1 MAAPSPAPLPDRA
14 ALLRGVRRLVVK
26 VGSGVLSRGSF
37 TLDSGTI
44 RALAAQITASRSGGR
59 QVALVSS
66 GAIVAGVGRLDL
78 KERPRSI
85 PLKQA
90 AAAIGQGALIWTYEE
105 AFAAHGVKVAQVLL
119 TGEDLRDRSRY
130 LNARNTLFTL
140 LTLGVLPI
148 INENDTVA
156 VEEIKFGDND
166 RLSALVA
173 SLVDADLLVIL
184 TDTDGLFT
192 ADPRRSPKARLIPL
206 VRGNEVE
213 GASWAGAPATAT
225 GVGGM
230 ASKVEAARLAGASG
244 IPTLIA
250 NGTVPDT
257 LSRLLAGEA
266 LGTLFFP
273 DAERLVG
280 RKRWLA
286 LASRPKGTI
295 LVDEGAKRALVERG
309 KSLLPSGVKGT
320 LRPFGVGDVVSLVGP
335 DRAEFARGLVN
346 YAAEEVERIK
356 GVKSTDIERT
366 LGYRHSDEVIHRD
379 NLVILNGGDR

>member
-1 MAAPSPAPLPDRA
+1 MPVPSPARLPDRP
-14 ALLRGVRRLVVK
+14 ALLQGVRRLVVK

-37 TLDSGTI
+37 ALDTGTI
-44 RALAAQITASRSGGR
+44 QALAAELSACRAAGR

-119 TGEDLRDRSRY
+119 TGEDLRDRARY

-140 LTLGVLPI
+140 FDLGVLPI

-156 VEEIKFGDND
+156 VDEIKFGDND

-173 SLVDADLLVIL
+173 ALVDADLLVIL

-192 ADPRRSPKARLIPL
+192 ADPRRSPKARLIP
-206 VRGNEVE
+206 VVTGGEAK
-213 GASWAGAPATAT
+213 GTFWAGAPATAT

-230 ASKVEAARLAGASG
+230 ASKVEAARLAAASG

-250 NGTVPDT
+250 NGAAPGALT
-257 LSRLLAGEA
+257 RLLAGET
-266 LGTLFFP
+266 LGTLFLP
-273 DAERLVG
+273 DAERLAG

-286 LASRPKGTI
+286 LASRPKGVI
-295 LVDEGAKRALVERG
+295 VVDEGAKRALTERG

-320 LRPFGVGDVVSLVGP
+320 SKAFRVGDVVSLVGP
-335 DRAEFARGLVN
+335 DQAEFARGLTN
-346 YAAEEVERIK
+346 YSAEEVERIK
-356 GVKSTDIERT
+356 GVKTSEIERT

-379 NLVILNGGDR
+379 NLVILNGGRR

>member
-1 MAAPSPAPLPDRA
+1 MPVPSPTRLPDRP
-14 ALLRGVRRLVVK
+14 ALLQGVRRLVVK

-37 TLDSGTI
+37 TLDTRTI
-44 RALAAQITASRSGGR
+44 RSLAAQLHACRETAR

-66 GAIVAGVGRLDL
+66 GAIVAGVGRLGL
-78 KERPRSI
+78 AERPRSI

-119 TGEDLRDRSRY
+119 TGEDLRDRARY

-156 VEEIKFGDND
+156 VDEIKFGDND

-173 SLVDADLLVIL
+173 ALVDADLLVIL

-192 ADPRRSPKARLIPL
+192 ADPRRRPKARLIP
-206 VRGNEVE
+206 VVTGGEPKE
-213 GASWAGAPATAT
+213 AYWAGAPATIT

-230 ASKVEAARLAGASG
+230 ASKVEAARLAAASG

-250 NGTVPDT
+250 NGTAPDT
-257 LSRLLAGEA
+257 LTRLLAGET
-266 LGTLFFP
+266 LGTLFLP
-273 DAERLVG
+273 DAERLAG

-286 LASRPKGTI
+286 LASRPKGVI
-295 LVDEGAKRALVERG
+295 VVDEGAKRALTERG

-320 LRPFGVGDVVSLVGP
+320 LKPFGVGDVVSLVGP
-335 DRAEFARGLVN
+335 DHAEFARGLAN
-346 YAAEEVERIK
+346 YTAEEVERIK
-356 GVKSTDIERT
+356 GIKTGEIERT

-379 NLVILNGGDR
+379 NLVIVNGGR

>member
-1 MAAPSPAPLPDRA
+1 MPVPSPARLPDRP
-14 ALLRGVRRLVVK
+14 ALLRSVRRLVVK
-26 VGSGVLSRGSF
+26 VGSGVLSQGAFALETR
-37 TLDSGTI
+37 TI
-44 RALAAQITASRSGGR
+44 GALAAQIHACRQAGR

-66 GAIVAGVGRLDL
+66 GAIVAGVGRLGL
-78 KERPRSI
+78 TGRPRSI

-90 AAAIGQGALIWTYEE
+90 AAAIGQGALIRTYEE

-119 TGEDLRDRSRY
+119 TGEDLRDRTRY

-140 LTLGVLPI
+140 LDLGVLPI

-156 VEEIKFGDND
+156 VDEIKFGDND

-173 SLVDADLLVIL
+173 ALMDADLLVIL

-192 ADPRRSPKARLIPL
+192 ADPRRSPKARLVP
-206 VRGNEVE
+206 VVTGDEAKE
-213 GASWAGAPATAT
+213 AYWAGAPASAT

-230 ASKVEAARLAGASG
+230 ASKVEAARLAAASG
-244 IPTLIA
+244 IPTLVA
-250 NGTVPDT
+250 NGMLPDT
-257 LSRLLAGEA
+257 LTRLLAGEP
-266 LGTLFFP
+266 LGTLFLP
-273 DAERLVG
+273 DAEGLQG

-286 LASRPKGTI
+286 LASRPKGAI

-320 LRPFGVGDVVSLVGP
+320 LKPFGVGDVVSLVGP
-335 DRAEFARGLVN
+335 DKAEFARGLTN
-346 YAAEEVERIK
+346 YTAEEVERIK
-356 GVKSTDIERT
+356 GIKTGEIERA

-379 NLVILNGGDR
+379 NLVVLNGGRE

>member
-1 MAAPSPAPLPDRA
+1 
-14 ALLRGVRRLVVK
+14 VVK
-26 VGSGVLSRGSF
+26 VGSGVLSQGSF
-37 TLDSGTI
+37 ALETRTI
-44 RALAAQITASRSGGR
+44 RSLAAQIHACRQAGR
-59 QVALVSS
+59 QAALVSS
-66 GAIVAGVGRLDL
+66 GAIVAGVGRLGL
-78 KERPRSI
+78 TGRPRSI

-90 AAAIGQGALIWTYEE
+90 AAAIGQGALIRTYEE

-119 TGEDLRDRSRY
+119 TGEDLRDRTRY

-140 LTLGVLPI
+140 LDLGVLPI

-173 SLVDADLLVIL
+173 ALMDADLLVIL

-192 ADPRRSPKARLIPL
+192 ADPRRSPKARLIP
-206 VRGNEVE
+206 VVTGEE
-213 GASWAGAPATAT
+213 AKGAYWAGAPASAT

-230 ASKVEAARLAGASG
+230 ASKVEAGRLAAASG
-244 IPTLIA
+244 IPTLVA
-250 NGTVPDT
+250 NGLLSDT
-257 LSRLLAGEA
+257 LTRLLDGEP
-266 LGTLFFP
+266 LGTLFLP
-273 DAERLVG
+273 DAEGLQG

-286 LASRPKGTI
+286 LASRPKGAI

-320 LRPFGVGDVVSLVGP
+320 LKPFGVGDVVSLVGP
-335 DRAEFARGLVN
+335 DKAEFARGLTN
-346 YAAEEVERIK
+346 YTAEEVERIK
-356 GVKSTDIERT
+356 GIKTGEIERA

-379 NLVILNGGDR
+379 NLVVLNGGRE

>member
-1 MAAPSPAPLPDRA
+1 
-14 ALLRGVRRLVVK
+14 
-26 VGSGVLSRGSF
+26 
-37 TLDSGTI
+37 
-44 RALAAQITASRSGGR
+44 
-59 QVALVSS
+59 
-66 GAIVAGVGRLDL
+66 VAGVGRLGL
-78 KERPRSI
+78 TGRPRSI

-90 AAAIGQGALIWTYEE
+90 AAAIGQGALIRTYEE

-119 TGEDLRDRSRY
+119 TGDDLRDRARY

-140 LTLGVLPI
+140 LDLGVLPI

-173 SLVDADLLVIL
+173 ALMDADLLVIL

-192 ADPRRSPKARLIPL
+192 ADPRRSPKARLIP
-206 VRGNEVE
+206 VVTGDEAK
-213 GASWAGAPATAT
+213 GAYWAGAPASAT

-230 ASKVEAARLAGASG
+230 ASKVEAARLAAASG
-244 IPTLIA
+244 IPTLVA
-250 NGTVPDT
+250 NGMLPDT
-257 LSRLLAGEA
+257 LTRLLAGEP
-266 LGTLFFP
+266 LGTLFLP
-273 DAERLVG
+273 DAERLQG

-286 LASRPKGTI
+286 LASRPKGAI

-320 LRPFGVGDVVSLVGP
+320 LKPFGVGDVVSLVGP
-335 DRAEFARGLVN
+335 DKAEFARGLTN
-346 YAAEEVERIK
+346 YTAEEVERIK
-356 GVKSTDIERT
+356 GIKTGEIERA

-379 NLVILNGGDR
+379 NLVVLNGGRE

>member
-1 MAAPSPAPLPDRA
+1 MPVPSPARLPDRP
-14 ALLRGVRRLVVK
+14 ALLQGVRRLVVK

-37 TLDSGTI
+37 TLDTGTI
-44 RALAAQITASRSGGR
+44 RSLAAQLAACRAAGR

-66 GAIVAGVGRLDL
+66 GAIVAGVGRLGL

-119 TGEDLRDRSRY
+119 TGEDLRDRARY

-140 LTLGVLPI
+140 LDLGVLPI

-173 SLVDADLLVIL
+173 ALVDADLLVIL

-192 ADPRRSPKARLIPL
+192 ADPRRSPKARLIP
-206 VRGNEVE
+206 VVTGGEAKE
-213 GASWAGAPATAT
+213 AYWAGAPATVT

-230 ASKVEAARLAGASG
+230 ASKVEAARLAAASG
-244 IPTLIA
+244 IPTLVA
-250 NGTVPDT
+250 NGTAPDT
-257 LSRLLAGEA
+257 LTRLLAGEA
-266 LGTLFFP
+266 LGTLFLP
-273 DAERLVG
+273 DAGRLAG

-286 LASRPKGTI
+286 LASRPKGVI
-295 LVDEGAKRALVERG
+295 VVDEGAKRALTERG

-320 LRPFGVGDVVSLVGP
+320 LKSFGVGDVVSLVGP
-335 DRAEFARGLVN
+335 DHAEFARGLVN
-346 YAAEEVERIK
+346 YTAEEVERIK
-356 GVKSTDIERT
+356 GVKTGEIERT

-379 NLVILNGGDR
+379 NLVILNGGRR

>member
-1 MAAPSPAPLPDRA
+1 MPVPSPARLPDRP
-14 ALLRGVRRLVVK
+14 ALLRSVRRLVVK
-26 VGSGVLSRGSF
+26 VGSGVLSQGSF
-37 TLDSGTI
+37 ALETRTI
-44 RALAAQITASRSGGR
+44 GALAAQIHACRQAGR

-66 GAIVAGVGRLDL
+66 GAIVAGVGRLGL
-78 KERPRSI
+78 RGRPRSI

-90 AAAIGQGALIWTYEE
+90 AAAIGQGALIRTYEE
-105 AFAAHGVKVAQVLL
+105 AFAAHGVKVAQILL
-119 TGEDLRDRSRY
+119 TGDDLRDRPRY

-140 LTLGVLPI
+140 LDLGVLPI

-156 VEEIKFGDND
+156 VDEIKFGDND

-173 SLVDADLLVIL
+173 ALMDADLLVIL

-192 ADPRRSPKARLIPL
+192 ADPRRSPKARLIP
-206 VRGNEVE
+206 VVTGEE
-213 GASWAGAPATAT
+213 AKGAYWAGAPASAT

-230 ASKVEAARLAGASG
+230 ASKVEAARLAAASG
-244 IPTLIA
+244 IPTLVA
-250 NGTVPDT
+250 NGMLPDT
-257 LSRLLAGEA
+257 LTRLLAGEP
-266 LGTLFFP
+266 LGTLFLP
-273 DAERLVG
+273 DAERLQG

-320 LRPFGVGDVVSLVGP
+320 LKPFGVGDVVSLVGP
-335 DRAEFARGLVN
+335 DKAEFARGLTN
-346 YAAEEVERIK
+346 YTAEEVERIK
-356 GVKSTDIERT
+356 GIKTGEIERA

-379 NLVILNGGDR
+379 NLVVLNGGRE

>member
-1 MAAPSPAPLPDRA
+1 MPVPSPTRLPDRP
-14 ALLRGVRRLVVK
+14 ALLQGVRRLVVK

-37 TLDSGTI
+37 TLDTRTI
-44 RALAAQITASRSGGR
+44 RSLAAQLSACRAAGR

-66 GAIVAGVGRLDL
+66 GAIVAGVGRLGL
-78 KERPRSI
+78 AERPRSI

-119 TGEDLRDRSRY
+119 TGEDLRDRARY

-140 LTLGVLPI
+140 LRLGVLPI

-173 SLVDADLLVIL
+173 ALVDADLLVIL

-192 ADPRRSPKARLIPL
+192 ADPRRSPKARLIP
-206 VRGNEVE
+206 VVTGGEAK
-213 GASWAGAPATAT
+213 GAYWAGAPATGT

-230 ASKVEAARLAGASG
+230 ASKVEAARLAAASG

-250 NGTVPDT
+250 NGTAPDT
-257 LSRLLAGEA
+257 LTRLLAGET
-266 LGTLFFP
+266 LGTLFLP
-273 DAERLVG
+273 DAERLAG

-286 LASRPKGTI
+286 LASRPKGVI
-295 LVDEGAKRALVERG
+295 VVDEGAKRALTERG

-320 LRPFGVGDVVSLVGP
+320 LKPFGVGDVVSLVGP
-335 DRAEFARGLVN
+335 DHAEFARGLAN
-346 YAAEEVERIK
+346 YTAEEVERIK
-356 GVKSTDIERT
+356 GIKTGEIQRT

-379 NLVILNGGDR
+379 NLVIVNEGR

>member
-1 MAAPSPAPLPDRA
+1 MPVPSPALLPDRP
-14 ALLRGVRRLVVK
+14 ALLRTVRRLVVK
-26 VGSGVLSRGSF
+26 VGSGVLSQGSF
-37 TLDSGTI
+37 ALETRTI
-44 RALAAQITASRSGGR
+44 RSLAAQIHACRQAGR

-66 GAIVAGVGRLDL
+66 GAIVAGVGRLGL
-78 KERPRSI
+78 TGRPRSI

-90 AAAIGQGALIWTYEE
+90 AAAIGQGALIRTYEE

-119 TGEDLRDRSRY
+119 TGDDLRDRARY

-140 LTLGVLPI
+140 LDLGVLPI

-173 SLVDADLLVIL
+173 ALMDADLLVIL

-192 ADPRRSPKARLIPL
+192 ADPRRSPKARLIP
-206 VRGNEVE
+206 VVTGDEAK
-213 GASWAGAPATAT
+213 GAYWAGAPASAT

-230 ASKVEAARLAGASG
+230 ASKVEAARLAAASG
-244 IPTLIA
+244 IPTLVA
-250 NGTVPDT
+250 NGMLPDT
-257 LSRLLAGEA
+257 LTRLLAGEP
-266 LGTLFFP
+266 LGTLFLP
-273 DAERLVG
+273 DVERLQG

-286 LASRPKGTI
+286 LASRPKGAI

-320 LRPFGVGDVVSLVGP
+320 LKPFGVGDVVSLVGP
-335 DRAEFARGLVN
+335 DKAEFARGLTN
-346 YAAEEVERIK
+346 YTAEEVERIK
-356 GVKSTDIERT
+356 GIKTGEIERA

-379 NLVILNGGDR
+379 NLVVLNGGRE

>member
-1 MAAPSPAPLPDRA
+1 
-14 ALLRGVRRLVVK
+14 VRRLVVK

-37 TLDSGTI
+37 TLDAGTI

-206 VRGNEVE
+206 VRGHEAE

-250 NGTVPDT
+250 NGTTPDT
-257 LSRLLAGEA
+257 LTRLLAGEA
-266 LGTLFFP
+266 LGTLFLP
-273 DAERLVG
+273 DVERLAG

-295 LVDEGAKRALVERG
+295 LVDEGAKRALTERG
-309 KSLLPSGVKGT
+309 KSLLPSGVQGT

-335 DRAEFARGLVN
+335 DRTEFARGLAN
-346 YAAEEVERIK
+346 YTAEEVERIK
-356 GVKSTDIERT
+356 GVKSSDIERT
-366 LGYRHSDEVIHRD
+366 LGYRHSDEVVHRD

>member
-1 MAAPSPAPLPDRA
+1 MPVPSPTRLPDRP
-14 ALLRGVRRLVVK
+14 ALLQGVRRLVVK

-37 TLDSGTI
+37 TLDTRTI
-44 RALAAQITASRSGGR
+44 RSLAAQLHACRETAR

-66 GAIVAGVGRLDL
+66 GAIVAGVGRLGL
-78 KERPRSI
+78 AERPRSI

-119 TGEDLRDRSRY
+119 TGEDLRDRARY

-156 VEEIKFGDND
+156 VDEIKFGDND

-173 SLVDADLLVIL
+173 ALVDADLLVIL

-192 ADPRRSPKARLIPL
+192 ADPRRRPKARLIP
-206 VRGNEVE
+206 VVTGGEPKE
-213 GASWAGAPATAT
+213 AYWAGAPATIT

-230 ASKVEAARLAGASG
+230 ASKVEAARLAAASG

-250 NGTVPDT
+250 NGTAPDT
-257 LSRLLAGEA
+257 LTRLLAGET
-266 LGTLFFP
+266 LGTLFLP
-273 DAERLVG
+273 DAERLAG

-286 LASRPKGTI
+286 LASRPKGVI
-295 LVDEGAKRALVERG
+295 VVDEGAKRALTERG

-320 LRPFGVGDVVSLVGP
+320 LKPFGVGDVVSLVGP
-335 DRAEFARGLVN
+335 DHAEFARGLAN
-346 YAAEEVERIK
+346 YTAEEVERIK
-356 GVKSTDIERT
+356 GIKTGEIERT
-366 LGYRHSDEVIHRD
+366 LGYRHSDQVIHRD
-379 NLVILNGGDR
+379 NLVIVNGGR

>member
-1 MAAPSPAPLPDRA
+1 MPVPSPTRLPDRP
-14 ALLRGVRRLVVK
+14 ALLQGVRRLVVK

-37 TLDSGTI
+37 TLDTRTI
-44 RALAAQITASRSGGR
+44 QSLAAQLHACRETAR

-66 GAIVAGVGRLDL
+66 GAIVAGVGRLGL
-78 KERPRSI
+78 AERPRSI

-119 TGEDLRDRSRY
+119 TGEDLRNRARY

-156 VEEIKFGDND
+156 VDEIKFGDND

-173 SLVDADLLVIL
+173 ALVDADLLVIL

-192 ADPRRSPKARLIPL
+192 ADPRRSPKARLIP
-206 VRGNEVE
+206 VVTGGEPKE
-213 GASWAGAPATAT
+213 AYWAGAPATIT

-230 ASKVEAARLAGASG
+230 ASKVEAARLAAASG

-250 NGTVPDT
+250 NGTAPDT
-257 LSRLLAGEA
+257 LTRLLAGET
-266 LGTLFFP
+266 LGTLFLP
-273 DAERLVG
+273 DAERLAG

-286 LASRPKGTI
+286 LASRPKGVI
-295 LVDEGAKRALVERG
+295 VVDEGAKRALTERG

-320 LRPFGVGDVVSLVGP
+320 LKPFGVGDVVSLVGP
-335 DRAEFARGLVN
+335 DHAEFARGLAN
-346 YAAEEVERIK
+346 YTAEEVERIK
-356 GVKSTDIERT
+356 GIKTGEIERT

-379 NLVILNGGDR
+379 NLVIVNGGR